1 LKERFKCVADDM
13 EVNLEKRQSA
23 LAAVIVE
30 KQPEA
35 QRRVKGI
42 LDEHKR
48 EMELLQGKYE
58 HALSVRAQDE
68 KVLEGAEEAKQR
80 MEDERDALRARLA
93 ALRRKS
99 AEQKAILAERD
110 TAVAYNAIDE
120 YLHEVRRCTT
130 YLSHVGVEA
139 PQYAEEGFYVG
150 NEEIRPSE
158 LISQRE
164 ERSVVP
170 AMRRYIEDAA
180 AEAAAAA
187 AAASA
192 EAEADVASFA
202 PAGALSDPMG
212 LTAEAFFTAGEISA
226 KAIEGATSADGKPS
240 ES

>member
-1 LKERFKCVADDM
+1 MAKSGCIVRAIINEALVRDRLDLRQDGLKERFKCVADDM

-35 QRRVKGI
+35 QRREKVQRRVKGI

-48 EMELLQGKYE
+48 DMELLQGKYE

-120 YLHEVRRCTT
+120 YLHE
-130 YLSHVGVEA
+130 
-139 PQYAEEGFYVG
+139 
-150 NEEIRPSE
+150 
-158 LISQRE
+158 
-164 ERSVVP
+164 
-170 AMRRYIEDAA
+170 
-180 AEAAAAA
+180 
-187 AAASA
+187 
-192 EAEADVASFA
+192 
-202 PAGALSDPMG
+202 
-212 LTAEAFFTAGEISA
+212 
-226 KAIEGATSADGKPS
+226 
-240 ES
+240 

>member
-1 LKERFKCVADDM
+1 MAKSGCIVRAIINEALVRDRLDLRQDGLKERFKCVADDM

-48 EMELLQGKYE
+48 DMELLQGKYE

-80 MEDERDALRARLA
+80 
-93 ALRRKS
+93 KS

-120 YLHEVRRCTT
+120 Y
-130 YLSHVGVEA
+130 
-139 PQYAEEGFYVG
+139 P
-150 NEEIRPSE
+150 
-158 LISQRE
+158 
-164 ERSVVP
+164 
-170 AMRRYIEDAA
+170 
-180 AEAAAAA
+180 
-187 AAASA
+187 
-192 EAEADVASFA
+192 
-202 PAGALSDPMG
+202 
-212 LTAEAFFTAGEISA
+212 
-226 KAIEGATSADGKPS
+226 
-240 ES
+240 